1 MKSAAKKP
9 RISLLGQ
16 MILLIAF
23 VLFVSIFLVSAHF
36 ATMVREM
43 TEKYLGQQAM
53 TVAKLAAENKAIIEG
68 FAHDDPPEMIQ
79 PVAEHIRQISGASYV
94 VIGNREGI
102 RYSHYDPAN
111 IGKPMGTSNAAVFE
125 RQESVIYLGT
135 GVSGPAV
142 KAKTPIYDAEGNLIG
157 VSSVGYTLDE
167 VAARVEQ
174 YTSEIV
180 QIALVLFV
188 VSCGGAVLIAR
199 RVKKL
204 IFGLEPAEISFL
216 FKEKEATIES
226 IRDAIVAVD
235 LAGRVTSLNK
245 RAREILKDLEVGKTI
260 DSERIQTCIQEVIR
274 SEQGKANQN
283 IAIGHELYVMDV
295 SPILME
301 DKAAG
306 AVMTIRTVS
315 EIEQLADEVTKI
327 RSFAEHLRAQNH
339 EYLNKLNT
347 LYGLIRLQQYDKA
360 LELITGEVKE
370 RQDIITFL
378 ISSVKDPFIAACLL
392 GKINRSKERKV
403 HLVIDMDSNLT
414 GIPAD
419 MDTRH
424 VVTVLGNLID
434 NAMDAAR
441 EKNGDGAVVQVS
453 FTDLGPDLIFDI
465 DDNGPGVPQG
475 MESAIF
481 RDGFTTKQGENRGL
495 GLHIVQNALNVLNGS
510 LQISRSE
517 LGGARFT
524 VMIPKIAAERRSIS

>member
-1 MKSAAKKP
+1 
-9 RISLLGQ
+9 
-16 MILLIAF
+16 
-23 VLFVSIFLVSAHF
+23 
-36 ATMVREM
+36 
-43 TEKYLGQQAM
+43 
-53 TVAKLAAENKAIIEG
+53 
-68 FAHDDPPEMIQ
+68 
-79 PVAEHIRQISGASYV
+79 
-94 VIGNREGI
+94 
-102 RYSHYDPAN
+102 
-111 IGKPMGTSNAAVFE
+111 
-125 RQESVIYLGT
+125 
-135 GVSGPAV
+135 
-142 KAKTPIYDAEGNLIG
+142 
-157 VSSVGYTLDE
+157 
-167 VAARVEQ
+167 
-174 YTSEIV
+174 
-180 QIALVLFV
+180 
-188 VSCGGAVLIAR
+188 
-199 RVKKL
+199 
-204 IFGLEPAEISFL
+204 
-216 FKEKEATIES
+216 
-226 IRDAIVAVD
+226 
-235 LAGRVTSLNK
+235 
-245 RAREILKDLEVGKTI
+245 
-260 DSERIQTCIQEVIR
+260 VIR

-347 LYGLIRLQQYDKA
+347 LYGLIRLQRYDKA